1 LERFAREH
9 FGKDHE
15 MGDHPMMAILDQLKE
30 VFSDATT
37 FEPREAT
44 TWVMQKIGE
53 MSGKDSTDGEGAPQ
67 AALDLI
73 RSRLNG
79 ADVID
84 METFVAALKDAL
96 TDAFTDHSGEQ
107 GGMPDGFDTSKMNK
121 EMMSKLQPFMDDVKN
136 MLDGK

>member
-44 TWVMQKIGE
+44 TWVMQKNW
-53 MSGKDSTDGEGAPQ
+53 
-67 AALDLI
+67 
-73 RSRLNG
+73 R
-79 ADVID
+79 DVR
-84 METFVAALKDAL
+84 
-96 TDAFTDHSGEQ
+96 
-107 GGMPDGFDTSKMNK
+107 
-121 EMMSKLQPFMDDVKN
+121 
-136 MLDGK
+136 